1 MLVGAAGLCAC
12 LIVMS
17 ALSITGRFIYDTDY
31 VTEIESAVVTSR
43 DVSSNVGDIKNEA
56 IAFVAMQYTY
66 VAIFAYTWG
75 PLGWIYPSELYSQG
89 KCE

>member
-1 MLVGAAGLCAC
+1 
-12 LIVMS
+12 MS
-17 ALSITGRFIYDTDY
+17 VLSITGHFVYDNDY
-31 VTEIESAVVTSR
+31 ATEVEYAIVTTS
-43 DVSSNVGDIKNEA
+43 DVFSNVGHIKDEA

-89 KCE
+89 KRE